1 MKCATFGI
9 LPVSRPEQNV
19 VDDFKKK
26 KIDQSTKINFLNNK
40 NKSVVKGQISST
52 DLLKVWGWTF
62 ASAEVGQ
69 GPHSI
74 PGHCETS

>member
-19 VDDFKKK
+19 VDDLKK
-26 KIDQSTKINFLNNK
+26 STKINFLNNK